1 VTRNDEERQ
10 VMDAIQPPEEQ
21 LIRGGRMVAIGRLT
35 PALIHDLNNSLLVLL
50 GTADL
55 ELAMLPPDSKE
66 RERMETVRDAGIEIR
81 DAVSQLAG
89 FTRSPLDG
97 EQELSLVEVGQTAA
111 ALTRRLRLQRE
122 IDFEDHYCDD
132 ELIVG
137 GNEAQLV
144 QALLHMLT
152 NGFQASTSGGTVRLE
167 LAREGNEA
175 VALVSD
181 EGAGIAP
188 EQAERVFELFE
199 TTRLEQWGSGIGLTA
214 ARAIAR
220 RHGGELELRP
230 ATSGTVFA
238 LRLPLAE

>member
-1 VTRNDEERQ
+1 
-10 VMDAIQPPEEQ
+10 MQPSEEQ

-35 PALIHDLNNSLLVLL
+35 PALIHELNNSLLVLL

-55 ELAMLPPDSKE
+55 ELSILPEGSKE
-66 RERMETVRDAGIEIR
+66 RERMETVRDAGGEIR

-97 EQELSLVEVGQTAA
+97 EQRLSLVDLGQEAA
-111 ALTRRLRLQRE
+111 ALTRRLRLQRDIE
-122 IDFEDHYCDD
+122 FVDRYCDED
-132 ELIVG
+132 LWVR
-137 GNEAQLV
+137 GNEAQLT
-144 QALLHMLT
+144 QALLHLLM
-152 NGFQASTSGGTVRLE
+152 NGFQASSGGGTVRLE
-167 LAREGNEA
+167 LVREGNEA

-181 EGAGIAP
+181 EGAGVPP

-199 TTRLEQWGSGIGLTA
+199 TTRLEQQGSGIGLTA

-230 ATSGTVFA
+230 AGSGAVFA
-238 LRLPLAE
+238 LRVPLVE

>member
-1 VTRNDEERQ
+1 
-10 VMDAIQPPEEQ
+10 MDAMQPPEEQ

-35 PALIHDLNNSLLVLL
+35 PALIHELNNSLLVLL

-55 ELAMLPPDSKE
+55 ELAMLPPGSKE
-66 RERMETVRDAGIEIR
+66 RERMETVRDAGGEIR
-81 DAVSQLAG
+81 DAVSQLAS
-89 FTRSPLDG
+89 FTRSPIDG
-97 EQELSLVEVGQTAA
+97 EQELSLVEVGQSAA
-111 ALTRRLRLQRE
+111 ALTRRLRLQRD
-122 IDFEDHYCDD
+122 IDFEDRYCDGD
-132 ELIVG
+132 LIVR

-152 NGFQASTSGGTVRLE
+152 NGFQASSVGGTVRLE
-167 LAREGNEA
+167 LVREDSEA

-181 EGAGIAP
+181 EGAGVPP

-199 TTRLEQWGSGIGLTA
+199 TTRLEQQGSGIGLAA

-230 ATSGTVFA
+230 AASGTKFA
-238 LRLPLAE
+238 LRLPLAG

>member
-1 VTRNDEERQ
+1 
-10 VMDAIQPPEEQ
+10 MDAKQPPEEQ
-21 LIRGGRMVAIGRLT
+21 LIRAGRMVAIGRLA
-35 PALIHDLNNSLLVLL
+35 PGLIHELNNSLLVLL

-55 ELAMLPPDSKE
+55 ELAMLPPGSKE
-66 RERMETVRDAGIEIR
+66 RERMETVRAAGDEIR

-97 EQELSLVEVGQTAA
+97 EQRLSLVDVAQTAA
-111 ALTRRLRLQRE
+111 ALTRRLRLQRD
-122 IDFEDHYCDD
+122 IDFEDRYCDD
-132 ELIVG
+132 ELLVS

-152 NGFQASTSGGTVRLE
+152 NGFQASSSGSTVRLE
-167 LAREGNEA
+167 LVREGAEA

-181 EGAGIAP
+181 GGAGIEP
-188 EQAERVFELFE
+188 EQAERIFELFE
-199 TTRLEQWGSGIGLTA
+199 TTRLDQLGSGVGLTA

-220 RHGGELELRP
+220 SHGGELELRP
-230 ATSGTVFA
+230 AASGTVFA